1 MKSSCSV
8 MSDSLRPQGLYIAH
22 QAPPCMGFSRQEYW
36 NGLPCPPPGD
46 LPNPGIEPVSPAT
59 PALQVGFVLLNHPGS
74 PLFTLVLLKGL
85 KVDLEFS
92 IWKNILVFV
101 FVRIHKQNT
110 FS

>member
-1 MKSSCSV
+1 
-8 MSDSLRPQGLYIAH
+8 MSDSFATPWTIVC
-22 QAPPCMGFSRQEYW
+22 QAPLSTGVARQEYW
-36 NGLPCPPPGD
+36 RGLPFPSPGD

-59 PALQVGFVLLNHPGS
+59 PALQVGFVLLNHSGS